1 MSTTS
6 FGPTRG
12 GAKKT
17 RIWGGMLK
25 RKRYAAG
32 LLTAFLTVWGLAV
45 ATEPAVPLYC
55 IAAVLLLVGTVFWIG
70 TWWASQFLADKRP
83 VPRVST
89 LVNSRQ
95 EPVVFHPEPSKTFYI
110 WAISVTVGSIL
121 VSALTGFGLWR
132 SFQDKEEQNA
142 GFLQKERTV
151 MRLDSTPF
159 LRAGSPVAADVWF
172 VNRGMKPVQDARV
185 WAFLVF
191 QPGGDQED
199 EILSR
204 SFEKT
209 AVRDIGK
216 YPGDAVVGIGQPL
229 WNTGWTQ
236 GAVQASDIAG
246 MISGKTRLYILAYAE
261 WHSKYIGERHVA
273 TCEWISNLPSKTEP
287 VVGMPLHVCKK

>member
-17 RIWGGMLK
+17 HIWGGMLK

-95 EPVVFHPEPSKTFYI
+95 EPVVIQPKPSENF
-110 WAISVTVGSIL
+110 
-121 VSALTGFGLWR
+121 
-132 SFQDKEEQNA
+132 
-142 GFLQKERTV
+142 
-151 MRLDSTPF
+151 
-159 LRAGSPVAADVWF
+159 
-172 VNRGMKPVQDARV
+172 
-185 WAFLVF
+185 
-191 QPGGDQED
+191 
-199 EILSR
+199 
-204 SFEKT
+204 
-209 AVRDIGK
+209 
-216 YPGDAVVGIGQPL
+216 
-229 WNTGWTQ
+229 
-236 GAVQASDIAG
+236 
-246 MISGKTRLYILAYAE
+246 
-261 WHSKYIGERHVA
+261 
-273 TCEWISNLPSKTEP
+273 
-287 VVGMPLHVCKK
+287 